1 MGTLLVVGVIAGL
14 LIFAGSSESEPT
26 IELGRPEGGKWAE
39 YDTVHLGRR
48 GLYEYAIVYTP
59 NDEKPFT
66 LMVRRAY
73 DSEIGP
79 IQEYTAETIAGSFDT
94 VLEAEQSAIE
104 LVNASVT
111 PPGFEILEEGL
122 VPPLEVGEESRA
134 VSAGT
139 DGVYTWEVYYVA
151 GAPQPYVVN
160 LGVDPERLV
169 TIGTAPN
176 STEAALLL
184 EEFLAVHARP
194 PSGG

>member
-14 LIFAGSSESEPT
+14 LIFAGSAESTPT
-26 IELGRPEGGKWAE
+26 IDLGRPEGTKWAE
-39 YDTVHLGRR
+39 YDSVHIGRR

-73 DSEIGP
+73 DSELGP
-79 IQEYTAETIAGSFDT
+79 FQEYTAETIAGSFDT

-104 LVNASVT
+104 LINASVN
-111 PPGFEILEEGL
+111 PAGFEILEEAL
-122 VPPLEVGEESRA
+122 VPPLGGGEQSRA
-134 VSAGT
+134 ISAGT
-139 DGVYTWEVYYVA
+139 DGVYTWEVFFVA

-160 LGVDPERLV
+160 LGTDAERLV

-176 STEAALLL
+176 TTQAAQVL